1 MSQKLLKEEFISNL
15 NGTTLLE
22 ISIGLTLAPLCL
34 LSRGLL
40 LILYFLHR
48 GRPLSSKSAHF
59 LLDFTVLVV
68 PPVFCCTVLAP
79 VLPWVILSITA
90 FCAGLV
96 YKIYCR
102 RTTHV
107 KVPLQQILNDF
118 LSTGLEPGYV
128 PSITVFRV
136 YVNVLTSISILAVDF
151 PQYPRRYA
159 KTETYGT
166 GVMDLGVGSFVFANA
181 VVCPEVRMKPG
192 AVQSK
197 FFYLTRQFFAVWPL
211 FLLGFGR
218 LMSVKAV
225 EYHEHVSE
233 YGTHWNFFFTLA
245 IVRMAASLLLTL
257 FPAHKAWI
265 VATTLAV
272 VYECFLTFTSLKMF
286 ILHGSDGQGSRA
298 GFLNAN
304 REGIFSVI
312 GYLAIYIASV
322 QVGLYLLKKR
332 GSVREW
338 LGVMCSFLGLILL
351 LFLFLYASQTYIETV
366 SRRMANLSFCTWIV
380 AHGLLLFNLFLA
392 ADLVLVFAK
401 LLADGATVPCSWNF
415 AQPSVTNKKY
425 DLEPR
430 DGPGLPHIRPGT
442 DHSVCMISA
451 VNKNQLLYFLLANLL
466 TGLVNMMVDT
476 IHSTAIFAMF
486 VLHIYMLANCLIMYI
501 LQAKKIIL
509 KWW

>member
-40 LILYFLHR
+40 LILYFLHY
-48 GRPLSSKSAHF
+48 GRPLSTKSAHF
-59 LLDFTVLVV
+59 FLDFTVLVV

-79 VLPWVILSITA
+79 ILPWVILSIMS

-96 YKIYCR
+96 YNIYCR

-107 KVPLQQILNDF
+107 KLPIQQILSDF
-118 LSTGLEPGYV
+118 LSTELEPEYV

-166 GVMDLGVGSFVFANA
+166 GVMDLGVGSFVLGNA

-197 FFYLTRQFFAVWPL
+197 FFYLVRQLFSVWPL
-211 FLLGFGR
+211 LLLGLGR

-233 YGTHWNFFFTLA
+233 YGAHWNFFFTLA

-257 FPAHKAWI
+257 FPVHKAWI
-265 VATTLAV
+265 VAAALAV
-272 VYECFLTFTSLKMF
+272 VYECFLTLTPLKMF

-304 REGIFSVI
+304 REGVFSVI
-312 GYLAIYIASV
+312 GYLAIYMASV

-332 GSVREW
+332 SFVREW
-338 LGVMCSFLGLILL
+338 VGVIGSFLWVILG
-351 LFLFLYASQTYIETV
+351 LFLFLCAIQTYIETV
-366 SRRMANLSFCTWIV
+366 SRRMANLSFCVWVV
-380 AHGLLLFNLFLA
+380 AHGLSLFSFFLA

-401 LLADGATVPCSWNF
+401 LLVNGATVPCSWNF
-415 AQPSVTNKKY
+415 SQPSERNKKH

-430 DGPGLPHIRPGT
+430 DRLALPQ
-442 DHSVCMISA
+442 SVCMVSA
-451 VNKNQLLYFLLANLL
+451 VNKNQLLFFLLANVL

-476 IHSTAIFAMF
+476 IHSNAIVAMF
-486 VLHIYMLANCLIMYI
+486 VLHVYMLTNCLVMYV
-501 LQAKKIIL
+501 LQAKNVIL

>member
-40 LILYFLHR
+40 LILYFLHH
-48 GRPLSSKSAHF
+48 GRPLSSKSTHF
-59 LLDFTVLVV
+59 FLDFTVLVV

-79 VLPWVILSITA
+79 ILPWVILSITA
-90 FCAGLV
+90 FCTGLV

-102 RTTHV
+102 RMTYV
-107 KVPLQQILNDF
+107 KVPFQKILSDF
-118 LSTGLEPGYV
+118 LSTSLEPEYI
-128 PSITVFRV
+128 PPITVFRV

-166 GVMDLGVGSFVFANA
+166 GVMDFGVGSFVFGNA

-197 FFYLTRQFFAVWPL
+197 FFYLMRQFFAVWPL
-211 FLLGFGR
+211 LVLGFGR
-218 LMSVKAV
+218 LMSVKVV

-233 YGTHWNFFFTLA
+233 YGAHWNFFFTLA

-257 FPAHKAWI
+257 FPVRKAWI

-272 VYECFLTFTSLKMF
+272 IYECFLTFTPLKLF
-286 ILHGSDGQGSRA
+286 ILHGSDEQGSRD

-304 REGIFSVI
+304 REGVFSVI
-312 GYLAIYIASV
+312 GYLAIYMASV

-338 LGVMCSFLGLILL
+338 VGVIHSFLWAILV
-351 LFLFLYASQTYIETV
+351 LFLFLHAAQTYVETV
-366 SRRMANLSFCTWIV
+366 SRRMANLSFCVWVV
-380 AHGLLLFNLFLA
+380 AHGLSLFSLFLV

-401 LLADGATVPCSWNF
+401 LLVDGATVPCSWNF
-415 AQPSVTNKKY
+415 AQPSVTSKKH

-430 DGPGLPHIRPGT
+430 DRQMLPE
-442 DHSVCMISA
+442 SVCMVSA
-451 VNKNQLLYFLLANLL
+451 VNKNQLLYFLLANVL

-476 IHSTAIFAMF
+476 INSNAVFAMF
-486 VLHIYMLANCLIMYI
+486 VLHVYMLTNCLVMYI
-501 LQAKKIIL
+501 LQAKNVIL

>member
-1 MSQKLLKEEFISNL
+1 MSQKFLKEEFVSNL

-48 GRPLSSKSAHF
+48 GRTLSSKSIHF
-59 LLDFTVLVV
+59 SLDFAVLVV
-68 PPVFCCTVLAP
+68 PPIFCCTVLAP
-79 VLPWVILSITA
+79 VLPWAILLIMT

-102 RTTHV
+102 RTAYL
-107 KVPLQQILNDF
+107 KVPFRQTLRDF
-118 LSTGLEPGYV
+118 LNTSLEPEYV

-166 GVMDLGVGSFVFANA
+166 GVMDFGVGSFVFGNA
-181 VVCPEVRMKPG
+181 VVCPEVRRKPG
-192 AVQSK
+192 AVRSK
-197 FFYLTRQFFAVWPL
+197 FFYLMRQFFAVWPL
-211 FLLGFGR
+211 LLLGFGR
-218 LMSVKAV
+218 LMSVKV
-225 EYHEHVSE
+225 FKYHEHVSE
-233 YGTHWNFFFTLA
+233 YGVHWNFFFTLA

-257 FPAHKAWI
+257 FPVRKAWI
-265 VATTLAV
+265 VAAALAV
-272 VYECFLTFTSLKMF
+272 VYECFLTFTPLKMY
-286 ILHGSDGQGSRA
+286 ILKKRDDRDLRD

-304 REGIFSVI
+304 REGVFSVI
-312 GYLAIYIASV
+312 GYLAIYMASV

-338 LGVMCSFLGLILL
+338 FGVIRSFLWTILI
-351 LFLFLYASQTYIETV
+351 LFLFLHAAQTYVEAV
-366 SRRMANLSFCTWIV
+366 SRRMANLSFCIWVVTY
-380 AHGLLLFNLFLA
+380 GLLLFSLFLA

-401 LLADGATVPCSWNF
+401 LLVAGATVPCSWNF
-415 AQPSVTNKKY
+415 TQPSVMNKKH
-425 DLEPR
+425 DLEPQDR
-430 DGPGLPHIRPGT
+430 QRL
-442 DHSVCMISA
+442 SQNVCMVSA
-451 VNKNQLLYFLLANLL
+451 VNKNQLLYFLLANVL
-466 TGLVNMMVDT
+466 TGLANMMVDT
-476 IHSTAIFAMF
+476 INSNTVFAMF
-486 VLHIYMLANCLIMYI
+486 VLHLYMLANCLVMYI
-501 LQAKKIIL
+501 LQTKNVVL